1 MDTEHEPARRV
12 VVTGPAAAA
21 TVIGFDPLTRTWV
34 TGAAGAD
41 PLERVPPLDGRLRVD
56 APALAGAADDFGH
69 LVSHRPMAVLEP
81 GSVRDVAVM
90 TGHCRR
96 HRIPVAARG
105 RGHATNGQAQ
115 TAGGLVIDMGTLRD
129 IRVRE
134 DSADVQAGA
143 RWSEVLRATLPRG
156 LTPPVLTDYLELSVG
171 GTLSAGGL
179 GGASQRHGAQTD
191 NVLELEVVTGD
202 GERFVCSRGRRAAL
216 FHAVLAGLGQCAIII
231 RATVRLRPAPATVRR
246 YRLGYPG
253 VAALT
258 ADQRR
263 VVRDGRFAYVEGQ
276 VEPAPDG
283 AAGWRHVLEAVAF
296 HRAGPPPDDTTLLGD
311 LSHLRG
317 TEEIDDLPYRD
328 FLDRLAPGVA
338 DLESIG
344 EWARP
349 HPWFNMLLPG
359 SATDAFVSDVL
370 EDLTPADIGASGVI
384 LLYPIPRPRLGTP
397 LLRVPE
403 EPLVFLF
410 ALLKTASV
418 GAADPATMVRANREL
433 YERLRKAGGH
443 RYPVGSVPVSH
454 AEWREHYGSAWPR
467 FAAAKRRHDPMGI
480 LAPGQG
486 VFP

>member
-1 MDTEHEPARRV
+1 
-12 VVTGPAAAA
+12 
-21 TVIGFDPLTRTWV
+21 
-34 TGAAGAD
+34 
-41 PLERVPPLDGRLRVD
+41 VPPLDGRLRVD
-56 APALAGAADDFGH
+56 APALAEAADDFGH
-69 LVSHRPMAVLEP
+69 FACHRPMAVLEP

-90 TGHCRR
+90 TRYCRR

-105 RGHATNGQAQ
+105 QGHATNGQAQ
-115 TAGGLVIDMGTLRD
+115 AAGGLVVDMGTLRD

-134 DSADVQAGA
+134 DSVDVQAGA
-143 RWSEVLRATLPRG
+143 RWSEMLRATLPKG

-191 NVLELEVVTGD
+191 NVLELEVVTGG
-202 GERFVCSRGRRAAL
+202 GERLVCSRDRRAGL
-216 FHAVLAGLGQCAIII
+216 FHAVLAGLGQCAIIT

-283 AAGWRHVLEAVAF
+283 AAGWRPVLEAVAF
-296 HRAGPPPDDTTLLGD
+296 HQTGPPPDDTTLLGD
-311 LSHLRG
+311 LSYLRG
-317 TEEIDDLPYRD
+317 TEEIGDLPYPD

-338 DLESIG
+338 YLKAIG

-349 HPWFNMLLPG
+349 HPWSNVLLPG

-370 EDLTPADIGASGVI
+370 ADLTPADIGASGVI
-384 LLYPIPRPRLGTP
+384 LLYPIPRPRLRTW

-403 EPLVFLF
+403 EPMVFLF
-410 ALLKTASV
+410 ALLKTASP
-418 GAADPATMVRANREL
+418 GAAGPAAMVRANRDL

-443 RYPVGSVPVSH
+443 QYPVGSIPLTR
-454 AEWREHYGSAWPR
+454 AEWREHFGSAWHW
-467 FAAAKRRHDPMGI
+467 FAAAKRRYDPAGI

-486 VFP
+486 VFS